1 MITLINMKQL
11 ILLFA
16 LLGSQLFNAH
26 GQSEIGSPFFSYLQ
40 KDALIISESGLVR
53 GNKDVQS
60 FVSKFNQS
68 NGSSLSYQSNYS
80 VQVNALLDYEIGEI
94 EASGQ
99 TFSVMFIKRKDDESG
114 PKIEFLVIYKMG
126 DPGGETESIINQRRK
141 EWVELCN
148 AHNAGK
154 LVKELYTKDA
164 YYYNRGRLLQGT
176 DAISKEYSYMNSSG
190 YSLNLTPKH
199 SVFVTDDITYEI
211 GRCSGSYPLPYML
224 LWKRLEDGTWKV
236 LMDSNY

>member
-1 MITLINMKQL
+1 MKQL
-11 ILLFA
+11 ILPFV
-16 LLGSQLFNAH
+16 LLGSIIFKVNA
-26 GQSEIGSPFFSYLQ
+26 QNDIGNSFFSYLK
-40 KDALIISESGLVR
+40 KDALIISESGLIR
-53 GNKDVQS
+53 ADKDIQS
-60 FVSKFNQS
+60 FISNFNQA
-68 NGSSLSYQSNYS
+68 NGSIVGYKSNYS

-94 EASGQ
+94 RAGDQ
-99 TFSVMFIKRKDDESG
+99 MFSVMFIKRKDGDSG
-114 PKIEFLVIYKMG
+114 PQIEFLVIYKMG
-126 DPGGETESIINQRRK
+126 NPEDKTESILNKRRD
-141 EWVELCN
+141 EWVKLCN
-148 AHNAGK
+148 AHNASE

-199 SVFVTDDITYEI
+199 SVFVTADITYEI

-224 LWKRLEDGTWKV
+224 LWKKGEDGTWKV